1 VIVVSSEIKNV
12 LLPVVDSA
20 TKVLIVGSMPG
31 KQSLEKQQYYGNPRN
46 HFWPIMGELLET
58 EVPDNYVKRIA
69 LLKHNA
75 IGLWDTIETCEREGS
90 LDAAIRN
97 EKPNDFQTLFEKY
110 PNIQLVLFN
119 GAKAFEV
126 FKKHIG
132 LELLEERAYKKM
144 PSTSPIPGKN
154 IKSFAEKLEDWR
166 IIQSYL
172 SS

>member
-1 VIVVSSEIKNV
+1 VIVVSIELKNI
-12 LLPVVDSA
+12 LLPIVDSA

-31 KQSLEKQQYYGNPRN
+31 RQSLEKQQYYGNPRN
-46 HFWPIMGELLET
+46 HFWPIIGELLEIAIPNEYT
-58 EVPDNYVKRIA
+58 ERIA
-69 LLKHNA
+69 LLKNNA
-75 IGLWDTIETCEREGS
+75 IGLWDTIATCEREGS

-97 EKPNDFQTLFEKY
+97 EKPNDFQTLFEQY

-132 LELLEERAYKKM
+132 LELLDGRAYKKM

-154 IKSFAEKLEDWR
+154 IKTFTEKLEDWR

-172 SS
+172 S

>member
-1 VIVVSSEIKNV
+1 MSNELKNI
-12 LLPVVDSA
+12 LLPIVDSA
-20 TKVLIVGSMPG
+20 TRVLIVGSMPG

-46 HFWPIMGELLET
+46 HFWPIMGELLEIAIPNDYT
-58 EVPDNYVKRIA
+58 ERIA
-69 LLKHNA
+69 LLKNNA
-75 IGLWDTIETCEREGS
+75 IGLWDTIATCEREGS

-97 EKPNDFQTLFEKY
+97 EKPNDFQTLFEQY

-132 LELLEERAYKKM
+132 LELLDGRAYKKM

-154 IKSFAEKLEDWR
+154 IKTFTEKLEDWR
-166 IIQSYL
+166 IIQLYL
-172 SS
+172 A

>member
-1 VIVVSSEIKNV
+1 MIVVASEIKNV
-12 LLPVVDSA
+12 LLPIVDSS
-20 TKVLIVGSMPG
+20 TRVLIVGSMPG

-46 HFWPIMGELLET
+46 HFWPIIGELLEI
-58 EVPDNYVKRIA
+58 EIPHDYSGRIA
-69 LLKHNA
+69 ILKNHA
-75 IGLWDTIETCEREGS
+75 IGLWDTIEACERIGS

-97 EKPNDFQTLFEKY
+97 EKPNDFQTLFENY

-132 LELLEERAYKKM
+132 LELLAGRAYKKM

-154 IKSFAEKLEDWR
+154 IKSFAEKVEDWR
-166 IIQSYL
+166 IMLSYL
-172 SS
+172 SQ

>member
-1 VIVVSSEIKNV
+1 VIVVSNELKNI
-12 LLPVVDSA
+12 LLPIVDSA
-20 TKVLIVGSMPG
+20 TRVLIVGSMPG

-46 HFWPIMGELLET
+46 HFWPIMGELLEIAIPNDYT
-58 EVPDNYVKRIA
+58 ERIA
-69 LLKHNA
+69 LLKNNA
-75 IGLWDTIETCEREGS
+75 IGLWDTIATCEREGS

-97 EKPNDFQTLFEKY
+97 EKPNDFQTLFEQY

-132 LELLEERAYKKM
+132 LELLDGRAYKKM

-154 IKSFAEKLEDWR
+154 IKTFTEKLEDWR
-166 IIQSYL
+166 IIQLYL
-172 SS
+172 A

>member
-1 VIVVSSEIKNV
+1 MSNELKNI
-12 LLPVVDSA
+12 LLPIVDSA
-20 TKVLIVGSMPG
+20 TRVLIVGSMPG

-46 HFWPIMGELLET
+46 HFWPIMGELLEIAIPNDYT
-58 EVPDNYVKRIA
+58 ERIA
-69 LLKHNA
+69 LLKNNA
-75 IGLWDTIETCEREGS
+75 IGLWDTIATCEREGS

-97 EKPNDFQTLFEKY
+97 EKPNDFQTLFEQY

-132 LELLEERAYKKM
+132 LELLDGRAYKKM

-154 IKSFAEKLEDWR
+154 IKKFTEKLEDWR
-166 IIQSYL
+166 IIQLYL
-172 SS
+172 A

>member
-1 VIVVSSEIKNV
+1 MSNELKNI
-12 LLPVVDSA
+12 LLPIVDSA
-20 TKVLIVGSMPG
+20 TRVLIVGSMPG

-46 HFWPIMGELLET
+46 HFWPILGELLEIAIPNDYT
-58 EVPDNYVKRIA
+58 ERIA
-69 LLKHNA
+69 LLKNNA
-75 IGLWDTIETCEREGS
+75 IGLWDTIATCEREGS

-97 EKPNDFQTLFEKY
+97 EKPNDFQTLFEQY

-132 LELLEERAYKKM
+132 LELLDGRAYKKM

-154 IKSFAEKLEDWR
+154 IKTFTEKLEDWR
-166 IIQSYL
+166 IIQLYL
-172 SS
+172 A

>member
-1 VIVVSSEIKNV
+1 
-12 LLPVVDSA
+12 
-20 TKVLIVGSMPG
+20 MPG

-46 HFWPIMGELLET
+46 HFWPIMSELLET
-58 EVPDNYVKRIA
+58 EVPDDYVKRIA

-97 EKPNDFQTLFEKY
+97 EKPNDFQTLFEEY

-126 FKKHIG
+126 FKSI
-132 LELLEERAYKKM
+132 
-144 PSTSPIPGKN
+144 
-154 IKSFAEKLEDWR
+154 
-166 IIQSYL
+166 
-172 SS
+172 

>member
-46 HFWPIMGELLET
+46 HFWPIMSELLET
-58 EVPDNYVKRIA
+58 EVPDDYVKRIA

-97 EKPNDFQTLFEKY
+97 EKPNDFQTLFEEY

>member
-1 VIVVSSEIKNV
+1 MSSEIKNV

-46 HFWPIMGELLET
+46 HFWPIMSELLET
-58 EVPDNYVKRIA
+58 EVPDDYVKRIA

-97 EKPNDFQTLFEKY
+97 EKPNDFQTLFEEY

-132 LELLEERAYKKM
+132 LELLEERAYKNA
-144 PSTSPIPGKN
+144 IN
-154 IKSFAEKLEDWR
+154 
-166 IIQSYL
+166 QSDPRKKYKIFC
-172 SS
+172 

>member
-1 VIVVSSEIKNV
+1 MSNELKNI
-12 LLPVVDSA
+12 LLPIVDSS
-20 TKVLIVGSMPG
+20 TRVLIVGSMPG

-46 HFWPIMGELLET
+46 HFWPIMGELLQIAIPNDYT
-58 EVPDNYVKRIA
+58 ERIA
-69 LLKHNA
+69 LLKNNA
-75 IGLWDTIETCEREGS
+75 IGLWDTIATCEREGS

-97 EKPNDFQTLFEKY
+97 EKPNDFQTLFEQY

>member
-1 VIVVSSEIKNV
+1 MSNELKNI
-12 LLPVVDSA
+12 LLPIVDSA
-20 TKVLIVGSMPG
+20 TRVLIVGSMPG

-46 HFWPIMGELLET
+46 HFWPIMGELLEIAI
-58 EVPDNYVKRIA
+58 PDNYTERIA
-69 LLKHNA
+69 LLKNNA
-75 IGLWDTIETCEREGS
+75 IGLWDTIATCEREGS

-97 EKPNDFQTLFEKY
+97 EKPNDFQTLFEQY

-132 LELLEERAYKKM
+132 LELLDGRDYKKM

-154 IKSFAEKLEDWR
+154 IKTFTEKLEDWR
-166 IIQSYL
+166 IIQTYL
-172 SS
+172 A

>member
-1 VIVVSSEIKNV
+1 MSNELKNI
-12 LLPVVDSA
+12 LLPIVDSA
-20 TKVLIVGSMPG
+20 TRVLIVGSMPG

-46 HFWPIMGELLET
+46 HFWPIMGELLEIAIPNDYT
-58 EVPDNYVKRIA
+58 ERIA
-69 LLKHNA
+69 LLKNNA
-75 IGLWDTIETCEREGS
+75 IGLWDTIATCEREGS

-97 EKPNDFQTLFEKY
+97 EKPNDFQTLFEQY

-132 LELLEERAYKKM
+132 LELLDGRAYKKM

-154 IKSFAEKLEDWR
+154 IKTFTEKLEDWR
-166 IIQSYL
+166 IIQLYL
-172 SS
+172 V

>member
-1 VIVVSSEIKNV
+1 MIVVSSEIKNV

-20 TKVLIVGSMPG
+20 TKVLVVGSMPG

-46 HFWPIMGELLET
+46 HFWPIMSELLET
-58 EVPDNYVKRIA
+58 EVPDDYVKRIA

-75 IGLWDTIETCEREGS
+75 IGLWDTVETCEREGS

-97 EKPNDFQTLFEKY
+97 EKPNDFQTLFEEY

>member
-1 VIVVSSEIKNV
+1 VIVVSNELKNI
-12 LLPVVDSA
+12 LLPIVDSA
-20 TKVLIVGSMPG
+20 TRVLIVGSMPG

-46 HFWPIMGELLET
+46 HFWPIMGELLEIAIPNDYT
-58 EVPDNYVKRIA
+58 ERIA
-69 LLKHNA
+69 LLKNNA
-75 IGLWDTIETCEREGS
+75 IGLWDTIATCEREGS

-97 EKPNDFQTLFEKY
+97 EKPNDFQTLFEQY

-132 LELLEERAYKKM
+132 LELLDGRAYKKM

-154 IKSFAEKLEDWR
+154 IKTFTEKLEDWR
-166 IIQSYL
+166 IIQLYL
-172 SS
+172 V